1 MLRLNHF
8 TQQNMQPFSEA
19 LYSVAQIRQ
28 AEQFAIQT
36 LQMPGLQLMHHAG
49 LSAFNH
55 VRHRW
60 PDCCQLSVFCGAG
73 NNAGDGYVIAALG
86 LQAGFDIKVYSLV
99 DVGALQ
105 GDALTAYQ
113 EFIQDG
119 GEVIAFNSYIQFS
132 GIIIDALLGTGLNR
146 QVGAEYAVA
155 IDLINQ
161 SSCPVVSIDVPSGL
175 HADTGCVMGYAVK
188 AQLTVTFIGLKSG
201 LYTGEAR
208 EYCGQI
214 VCDKLNVPDSVLAN
228 LPPVAKLLKKTPLLP
243 RPRHAHKGLFG
254 HVLLIGGNLG
264 YAGAIRLAGEAALRS
279 GAGLVSIATR
289 AAHASLINIGRPEL
303 MCHAAENVADIQ
315 ALLTKVSVVV
325 IGPGLGQDEWA
336 QAMLD
341 AVLQNDKPCVV
352 DADAL
357 NLLAKKPV
365 FRDHWIMTPHPGE
378 AARLLDCSNQD
389 IIADRYTAVRNLQ
402 SQYDG
407 VCVLKGSG
415 SLVADAHH
423 IYASTTGNPGMASG
437 GMGDV
442 LAGVAGA
449 LLAQGLSSIEAAKLA
464 VYVHGEAADQ
474 IAKKSGE
481 RGLLASDL
489 FPKIRE
495 LLN

>member
-1 MLRLNHF
+1 MLRPNHF
-8 TQQNMQPFSEA
+8 TQQYMQPFSEA

-28 AEQFAIQT
+28 AEQFAIQA
-36 LQMPGLQLMHHAG
+36 LQMPGLQLMHLAG
-49 LSAFNH
+49 LAAFNH
-55 VRHRW
+55 LRQRW

-73 NNAGDGYVIAALG
+73 NNAGDGYVIATLG

-99 DVGALQ
+99 DVADLR
-105 GDALTAYQ
+105 GDALSAYR

-119 GEVIAFNSYIQFS
+119 GEVIVFNRHIRIS
-132 GIIIDALLGTGLNR
+132 GIVIDALLGTGLNR
-146 QVGAEYAVA
+146 QVSAEYAVA

-161 SSCPVVSIDVPSGL
+161 SACPVVSIDVPSGL
-175 HADTGCVMGYAVK
+175 HADTGCVMGCAVK

-201 LYTGEAR
+201 LYTGDAS

-214 VCDKLNVPDSVLAN
+214 VCDTLNVPDSVLAN
-228 LPPVAKLLKKTPLLP
+228 LPPVAKLLKKTPLSP

-254 HVLLIGGNLG
+254 HVLLIGGNHG

-289 AAHASLINIGRPEL
+289 AVHTSLINIGRPEL
-303 MCHAAENVADIQ
+303 MCHAAENVTDLQ
-315 ALLTKVSVVV
+315 ALLAKASVMV
-325 IGPGLGQDEWA
+325 IGPGIGQDEWA
-336 QAMLD
+336 QAMLN
-341 AVLQNDKPCVV
+341 AVLQIDKPCVV

-357 NLLAKKPV
+357 NLLAKNPV

-378 AARLLDCSNQD
+378 AARLLGCSNQN
-389 IIADRYTAVRNLQ
+389 IAEDRYAAVRKLQ
-402 SQYDG
+402 SQYGG
-407 VCVLKGSG
+407 VCILKGSG
-415 SLVADAHH
+415 SLVADTNHL
-423 IYASTTGNPGMASG
+423 YLSTTGNPGMASG

-442 LAGVAGA
+442 LSGVTGA
-449 LLAQGLSSIEAAKLA
+449 LLAQGLSTLEAAKLA

-474 IAKKSGE
+474 IAEISGE

-489 FPKIRE
+489 YPKIRE

>member
-1 MLRLNHF
+1 MLRPNHF
-8 TQQNMQPFSEA
+8 TQQYMQPFSEA

-28 AEQFAIQT
+28 AEQFAIQE
-36 LQMPGLQLMHHAG
+36 LQIPGLQLMHLAG
-49 LSAFNH
+49 LAAFNYL
-55 VRHRW
+55 RQRW
-60 PDCCQLSVFCGAG
+60 PDCCQLTFFCGAG

-86 LQAGFDIKVYSLV
+86 LQAGFDIKVYTLI
-99 DVGALQ
+99 DVADLR
-105 GDALTAYQ
+105 GDALSAYR

-119 GEVIAFNSYIQFS
+119 GEVLSFNSNTQIG

-146 QVGAEYAVA
+146 QVSAEYAVA

-161 SSCPVVSIDVPSGL
+161 SACPVVSIDVPSGL
-175 HADTGCVMGYAVK
+175 HADTGCVMGCAVK

-201 LYTGEAR
+201 LYTGEAA

-214 VCDKLNVPDSVLAN
+214 VCDTLNVPDFVLAN
-228 LPPVAKLLKKTPLLP
+228 LLPVAKLLKKNPLLP

-254 HVLLIGGNLG
+254 HVLLIGGNHG
-264 YAGAIRLAGEAALRS
+264 YAGAIRLAGEAALRT

-289 AAHASLINIGRPEL
+289 AAHAALINIGRPEL

-315 ALLTKVSVVV
+315 ALLAKVSVVV

-341 AVLQNDKPCVV
+341 AVLPIDKPCVV

-357 NLLAKKPV
+357 NLLTNKPV
-365 FRDHWIMTPHPGE
+365 FSDHWILTPHPGE
-378 AARLLDCSNQD
+378 AARLLGCSNQS
-389 IIADRYTAVRNLQ
+389 IAEDRYSAVRKLQ
-402 SQYDG
+402 AQYGG

-415 SLVADAHH
+415 SLVADANQIHV
-423 IYASTTGNPGMASG
+423 STTGNPGMASG

-442 LAGVAGA
+442 LSGVTGA
-449 LLAQGLSSIEAAKLA
+449 LLAQGLSTLEAAKLA

-474 IAKKSGE
+474 LAEKYGE

-489 FPKIRE
+489 YPKIRE